1 MPPADM
7 EASAAAGKPRRCRD
21 VLFLVVFVAFWVGML
36 VVGGMGFAEGDP
48 KVLLFGADYRGDLCN
63 KANKAENGTA
73 GADLTGE
80 KAMHWLNPAAA
91 FSVGGTWAAMTL
103 HNTHTS
109 IYRYIL
115 HMYSIHVGSSPCKI
129 SSYPYF

>member
-91 FSVGGTWAAMTL
+91 FSALAVGGHSKSVCLRACPAVPANATALGWVC
-103 HNTHTS
+103 N
-109 IYRYIL
+109 
-115 HMYSIHVGSSPCKI
+115 
-129 SSYPYF
+129 YPDGYGPVNG